1 MYRTLRNALALF
13 GLLFA
18 TVTAHAAHETTACP
32 PQTATVANGGSVE
45 IDISDCDAYNFGF
58 GNGVPFFPLAPT
70 LGTVV
75 LRQEGVPPTPPST
88 TWIARS
94 ILTYTHTATTN
105 PATQDVFEIDDLDNL
120 NIRFTITIQAPTSS
134 IVVSPASITLR
145 TGLAVDQQ
153 LSATGGTGPYTF
165 TINSGSL
172 PPGLSMTPQGRI
184 TGTPTTRSNFSFTV
198 RAQDS
203 TGASALKTYSGV
215 IGNPVFGVAPSPLTL
230 LQNVPANVQMNGTGG
245 TAPYTFP
252 ADISVSL
259 PPGLAISTSGV
270 LTGTPT
276 VLGTTNAQLLVNDS
290 TTDPMCPGCDF
301 FGFVT
306 VPMTVTSTLPVISV
320 SVAGSPVLEDGSAN
334 LVFTVSRNVALA
346 SATVVNISTSGTA
359 TAGSDYTGNVA
370 TVTIPAGA
378 TTATIT
384 INPTPDTTV
393 EPDETVTLTVA
404 AGTGYTVGA
413 PSSATGTISNDDINP
428 TTLTLTK
435 VSNGGVGAFTFTG
448 TNGWS
453 SQTITT
459 TSPGVGVSGATQ
471 TLAASAV
478 ATTITEALPAGYI
491 LSGASCTGM
500 GAGGT
505 ATLSGNSLTLN
516 AAATAAGSNISCT
529 FTNVRLPTLTLTKVS
544 NGGIGAFTFTGT
556 NGWSSQTITT
566 TTPGVGV
573 SGATQTLSSPSTA
586 TTITEAV
593 PAGYVLTGASCT
605 GMGAGGTATLSGNA
619 LTLNGAATAA
629 GANIACNFTNT
640 AVPNLTINDVTLS
653 EGNAGITNFTFTV
666 SLSVPAGPGGV
677 TFDLATANGSA
688 TAGSDYVAQSLTGQT
703 IPAGSSTYIFTVL
716 VNGDLLNE
724 PTETFFVNVTSVLGA
739 NVVDGQAVGTITND
753 DPLPQINTSSI
764 SVLEGNSGTTN
775 AVVTVTLNA
784 ASGQTVTVNYATA
797 DGTATQPSDYT
808 STSGTLTF
816 TPGTVSQTI
825 TVPVIGDTLPEAN
838 EIFSVGL
845 FGATNATINVPT
857 SFVTITNDDVPVT
870 VNPATLPNGTF
881 GVSYS
886 QTATA
891 SGGVGAYG
899 FAVTSGAL
907 PGGLTLAPNGA
918 ITGTPNAAGAFNF
931 TITATDS
938 SPAPGPFTG
947 SRAYTVNIAQ
957 GTQTVTFAPAS
968 PVVFGVTPITLTAT
982 ATSGLTTFTFSTS
995 SANTICTVA
1004 GNQLTITGAGVCN
1017 LTATQSGNANYL
1029 SAVAN
1034 ASVTINPATQTVT
1047 FAPASPVVFGV
1058 TPITLTATA
1067 TSSLTAF
1074 TFTTTSAITICT
1086 VAGNQVTITGAG
1098 VCNLTATQPGNAN
1111 YQSASA
1117 NASVTINPAT
1127 QTVTFAPA
1135 TPVVFG
1141 AAPVALTATATSGLT
1156 SFTFSTSSAAT
1167 ICTVSGNTVTFTGG
1181 GACAL
1186 TATQPG
1192 NASYQSASATA
1203 TIVVNPATQT
1213 VTFTPTTP
1221 VTFGA
1226 APGTLSA
1233 TASSGLTAFTFSTSS
1248 PVSVCTVAGSTVT
1261 YIGGGNCSLTATQ
1274 AGNASYQSASATAT
1288 VAINPASQT
1297 VSFAPAT
1304 PVTFGVSP
1312 ITLSA
1317 TTSSGLTIFT
1327 FSTSSPN
1334 TVCTVS
1340 GNQLTIV
1347 GVGSCALTATQPGN
1361 ANYQSAS
1368 ANATVVINPAS
1379 QTVTFT
1385 PTTPVNF
1392 GTGPYTLTATS
1403 SSGLTAFTFS
1413 TTAAASICTVSGN
1426 QLTVVGIGSCP
1437 LTASQAGNANYQPA
1451 SASATVTIN
1460 AVVAGAPTMGAAT
1473 PGNGQ
1478 ASIAFTPPASIG
1490 GAPITSYTVTCNPGS
1505 IASSGPTSP
1514 VTVTGL
1520 TNGTA
1525 YSCTVAANNTAG
1537 SSAPSAGVTV
1547 TPRTVPGAPT
1557 IGAATPARGQA
1568 TIEFAP
1574 PTSDGG
1580 SPITGYTARCVSIF
1594 GAVTAVGTSSPIVV
1608 TGLIDGMSYQ
1618 CSVVANNLV
1627 GASAASAVVT
1637 FDLPVL
1643 PVPLNV
1649 GVWLIALLMLAA
1661 GVGVQR
1667 RRHSER

>member
-18 TVTAHAAHETTACP
+18 SVIAHAAHETTACP

-58 GNGVPFFPLAPT
+58 GNGVPFFPLAPSF
-70 LGTVV
+70 GTVV

-94 ILTYTHTATTN
+94 VLTYTHTATTN
-105 PATQDVFEIDDLDNL
+105 PATQDVFELDDQDNF
-120 NIRFTITIQAPTSS
+120 NIRFTITILAPTSS
-134 IVVSPASITLR
+134 IVVSPASIVLR
-145 TGLAVDQQ
+145 TGLAIDQQ
-153 LSATGGTGPYTF
+153 LSATGGTAPYTY
-165 TINSGSL
+165 TINSGAL
-172 PPGLSMTPQGRI
+172 PPGLGLTPQGRI
-184 TGTPTTRSNFSFTV
+184 TGTPTTRSNYSFTI

-215 IGNPVFGVAPSPLTL
+215 IGNPIFGASPSPLTL
-230 LQNVPANVQMNGTGG
+230 LQNVAANLQMAGTGG

-252 ADISVSL
+252 ADIGVSL
-259 PPGLAISTSGV
+259 PPGLAISSSGV

-290 TTDPMCPGCDF
+290 TTDPACPGCDF

-306 VPMTVTSTLPVISV
+306 VPMTVTTTLPTISISV
-320 SVAGSPVLEDGSAN
+320 TGSPALEDGTAN
-334 LVFTVSRNVALA
+334 LVFTVARNVALA

-359 TAGSDYTGNVA
+359 TVGADYTGNVT

-378 TTATIT
+378 TSATIT
-384 INPTPDTTV
+384 INPTADSTV

-413 PSSATGTISNDDINP
+413 PSSATGTITNDDINP
-428 TTLTLTK
+428 TTLTVTK
-435 VSNGGVGAFTFTG
+435 VSNGGVGAFSFTG
-448 TNGWS
+448 NNGWL

-459 TSPGVGVSGATQ
+459 TSPGVGASGSTQ
-471 TLAASAV
+471 TLAASGV
-478 ATTITEALPAGYI
+478 ATTITEALAAGYI

-516 AAATAAGSNISCT
+516 AAATAAGSNVSCT

-544 NGGIGAFTFTGT
+544 NGGVGAFSFSGT
-556 NGWSSQTITT
+556 NGYSTQTITT

-586 TTITEAV
+586 TTITEAI

-619 LTLNGAATAA
+619 LTLNAAATAA
-629 GANIACNFTNT
+629 GVNIACNFTNT
-640 AVPNLTINDVTLS
+640 AIPNLSINDVSLS

-666 SLSVPAGPGGV
+666 SLSAPAGPGGV
-677 TFDLATANGSA
+677 TFDIATANGTA
-688 TAGSDYVAQSLTGQT
+688 TAGADYVANSLTAQT

-739 NVVDGQAVGTITND
+739 NVVDAQGVGTITND
-753 DPLPQINTSSI
+753 DPLPQINTSNI
-764 SVLEGNSGTTN
+764 SVLEGNSGTAN

-784 ASGQTVTVNYATA
+784 ASGQTVTVSYATA

-825 TVPVIGDTLPEAN
+825 IIPVIGDTLPEAN

-886 QTATA
+886 QTVTA
-891 SGGVGAYG
+891 SGGVAAYG

-918 ITGTPNAAGAFNF
+918 ITGTPSAAGPFNF

-938 SPAPGPFTG
+938 SSAPGPFSG
-947 SRAYTVNIAQ
+947 SRAYAVNIAQ
-957 GTQTVTFAPAS
+957 GTQTVSFAPAS
-968 PVVFGVTPITLTAT
+968 PVAFGVAPIILSAT
-982 ATSGLTTFTFSTS
+982 ATSGLTAFTFSTS
-995 SANTICTVA
+995 SASTICTVA

-1034 ASVTINPATQTVT
+1034 ASVTINPAAQTVT
-1047 FAPASPVVFGV
+1047 FAPV
-1058 TPITLTATA
+1058 
-1067 TSSLTAF
+1067 
-1074 TFTTTSAITICT
+1074 
-1086 VAGNQVTITGAG
+1086 
-1098 VCNLTATQPGNAN
+1098 
-1111 YQSASA
+1111 
-1117 NASVTINPAT
+1117 
-1127 QTVTFAPA
+1127 

-1141 AAPVALTATATSGLT
+1141 ATPVALTATATSGLT
-1156 SFTFSTSSAAT
+1156 SFTFSTSSAAA
-1167 ICTVSGNTVTFTGG
+1167 ICTVSGNTVAFTGG

-1192 NASYQSASATA
+1192 NANYQSASANA
-1203 TIVVNPATQT
+1203 TIVVNPATQI
-1213 VTFTPTTP
+1213 VTFAPTTP

-1226 APGTLSA
+1226 APVTLSA
-1233 TASSGLTAFTFSTSS
+1233 TASSGLSIFTFSTSS
-1248 PVSVCTVAGSTVT
+1248 PASVCTVAGNTVT
-1261 YIGGGNCSLTATQ
+1261 YVGGGNCSLTATQ

-1288 VAINPASQT
+1288 VVINTASQT
-1297 VSFAPAT
+1297 VSFAPAS
-1304 PVTFGVSP
+1304 PIVFGAAP
-1312 ITLSA
+1312 ITLAAVS
-1317 TTSSGLTIFT
+1317 TSGLTTFT

-1368 ANATVVINPAS
+1368 ANAVVIINPAS
-1379 QTVTFT
+1379 QTVAFT
-1385 PTTPVNF
+1385 PATPVNF
-1392 GTGPYTLTATS
+1392 GTGPYTLTATA

-1413 TTAAASICTVSGN
+1413 TTAAAPICTVSGN
-1426 QLTVVGIGSCP
+1426 QLLIIGIGSCP
-1437 LTASQAGNANYQPA
+1437 LTAAQAGNANYQPA
-1451 SASATVTIN
+1451 SATATVTIN
-1460 AVVAGAPTMGAAT
+1460 AVAAGAPTIGAAT

-1478 ASIAFTPPASIG
+1478 ASIAFAPPVSNG
-1490 GAPITSYTVTCNPGS
+1490 GAAITSYTVSCNPGS
-1505 IASSGPTSP
+1505 IMGSGAASP

-1525 YSCTVAANNTAG
+1525 YTCTVAANNTAG

-1547 TPRTVPGAPT
+1547 TPRTVPSAPT
-1557 IGAATPARGQA
+1557 VSTATPARGQA
-1568 TIEFAP
+1568 TIEFVP

-1594 GAVTAVGTSSPIVV
+1594 GAVTANGSGSPIVV
-1608 TGLIDGMSYQ
+1608 TGLMDGMSYQ
-1618 CSVVANNLV
+1618 CAVVANNVV
-1627 GASAASAVVT
+1627 GSSAASAVVT
-1637 FDLPVL
+1637 FDLPSL

-1649 GVWLIALLMLAA
+1649 GLWLIGLLMLAA

-1667 RRHSER
+1667 RRRSGH